1 MKLRKSKKLVKLA
14 EKFQPW
20 DFGFNLEIEREMLN
34 RMYEFY
40 SSDKPVA
47 VGSERVAREVKLAI
61 KLLGIIMEEDSAVS
75 WTEIGNIHGWKLN
88 KYVNVRNASRF
99 WHFLELE
106 EPTIRDY
113 LRQMKAWYLYNKLRL
128 YRMRTWWEQVN
139 KMI

>member
-1 MKLRKSKKLVKLA
+1 MKLRKSKNKKLIKSA
-14 EKFQPW
+14 MKFQPW

-75 WTEIGNIHGWKLN
+75 WGGLGNPN
-88 KYVNVRNASRF
+88 K
-99 WHFLELE
+99 
-106 EPTIRDY
+106 
-113 LRQMKAWYLYNKLRL
+113 
-128 YRMRTWWEQVN
+128 
-139 KMI
+139 